1 MVEKETCD
9 SKRGFVRLRGIMV
22 ASGWDE
28 TGRVTVAALS
38 TFDEQVYQL
47 DTGMLGDQLDGFL
60 RKEVEVLGEFVGEG
74 NKKVFAVKRCF
85 RNADGLELG

>member
-1 MVEKETCD
+1 MVEKGTCE
-9 SKRGFVRLRGIMV
+9 SNGGVVRLRGIMV
-22 ASGWDE
+22 AADWDE

-60 RKEVEVLGEFVGEG
+60 RKEVEVSGEFVGEG
-74 NKKVFAVKRCF
+74 NSRVFAVRSCS
-85 RNADGLELG
+85 RNANAVELE